1 MPNRDGKGARTAETD
16 TNEKT
21 EGKNGG
27 DGTRKNGR
35 RTEPNRIELRSL
47 IAQETYVYM
56 YMCITCVRGS
66 NRWLGGNRDLT
77 ETKAES
83 LS

>member
-1 MPNRDGKGARTAETD
+1 MGNGARTAETD
-16 TNEKT
+16 TTEKILKD
-21 EGKNGG
+21 GRKNGG

-35 RTEPNRIELRSL
+35 RTEPNRIELRNL

-56 YMCITCVRGS
+56 YVYITCVIGS
-66 NRWLGGNRDLT
+66 SRWLGGNRDLT

>member
-16 TNEKT
+16 TNEKRK
-21 EGKNGG
+21 EKRG

-35 RTEPNRIELRSL
+35 RTEPNRIELRNL

-56 YMCITCVRGS
+56 YVYITCVIGS
-66 NRWLGGNRDLT
+66 SRWLGGNKDLA
-77 ETKAES
+77 ETNR
-83 LS
+83 